1 MPKNNSWY
9 TNYQAIGQRP
19 EMGLAFS
26 TYVHQSH
33 HSSDQEMR
41 RTILVVGSLDVG
53 ITGHAKEFR
62 RIRHLI

>member
-1 MPKNNSWY
+1 
-9 TNYQAIGQRP
+9 
-19 EMGLAFS
+19 MGLAFS